1 MKALPLGSGQGDASE
16 GMSGSS
22 EPSFNMSCA
31 PAVQKNQMAGVA
43 LHTSDNYDR
52 AGMWLSLSE
61 DGKSFEVFDVVAGGP
76 AAKAGIKA
84 GDHILA
90 VDGESVE
97 SLDPPSLRMEIANR
111 VSRKQLRLK
120 MNAEGNLRNVT
131 VMLRDLL

>member
-1 MKALPLGSGQGDASE
+1 MVG
-16 GMSGSS
+16 
-22 EPSFNMSCA
+22 
-31 PAVQKNQMAGVA
+31 
-43 LHTSDNYDR
+43 
-52 AGMWLSLSE
+52 
-61 DGKSFEVFDVVAGGP
+61 GGP

-97 SLDPPSLRMEIANR
+97 NLDLPSLRMEIASR

-120 MNAEGNLRNVT
+120 MNSEGTLRNVT

>member
-1 MKALPLGSGQGDASE
+1 VSRTP
-16 GMSGSS
+16 
-22 EPSFNMSCA
+22 
-31 PAVQKNQMAGVA
+31 
-43 LHTSDNYDR
+43 
-52 AGMWLSLSE
+52 
-61 DGKSFEVFDVVAGGP
+61 SFEVFDVVGGGP

-97 SLDPPSLRMEIANR
+97 NLDLPSLRMEIASR

-120 MNAEGNLRNVT
+120 MNSEGTLRNVT